1 MIGRIIRLYRRRKGY
16 SINQLAVE
24 AGVSKSYLSKIE
36 RGGSLKSVHPIS
48 EKSIRHPA
56 GRSDGAF

>member
-36 RGGSLKSVHPIS
+36 RGFTQ
-48 EKSIRHPA
+48 IRP
-56 GRSDGAF
+56 SNF